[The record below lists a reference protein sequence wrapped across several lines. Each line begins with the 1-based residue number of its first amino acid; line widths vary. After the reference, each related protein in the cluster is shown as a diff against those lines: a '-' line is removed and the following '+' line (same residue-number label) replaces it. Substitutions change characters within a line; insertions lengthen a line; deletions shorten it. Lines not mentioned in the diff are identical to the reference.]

1 MILFAIILAAILVA
15 FAIKAVAKQAYRW
28 EGKRKSAIPLKTS
41 ATQGDVRG
49 FDEGRDAVAY
59 LKPHFLH

>member
-15 FAIKAVAKQAYRW
+15 FAIKAAAKQAYRL
-28 EGKRKSAIPLKTS
+28 EGKRKRAIPLKTS